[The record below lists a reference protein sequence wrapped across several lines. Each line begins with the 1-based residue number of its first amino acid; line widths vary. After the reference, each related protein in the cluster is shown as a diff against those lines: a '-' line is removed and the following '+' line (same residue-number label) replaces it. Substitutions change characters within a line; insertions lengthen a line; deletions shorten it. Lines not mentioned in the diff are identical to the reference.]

1 MQAGGGEMNFDL
13 SDPNFMS
20 FLIGVVGAVIGA
32 YLIFLF
38 TRFWKSG
45 KNFAGFFL
53 RKRKEKT
60 GLDYYREDLEAKTL
74 RISHPWM
81 KEEQT
86 LTDVLVPINFETG
99 KTTEREQ
106 LEVYL
111 TRMYA
116 KNRSLRLLITGKPG
130 SGKTIAMRVIAR
142 TLWAVDE
149 GTAPVPVLMSFT
161 DIKGIKNGEE
171 LEKKIVEKLRLH
183 QFEQGKKNETTA
195 ETFVRQN
202 LDTGR
207 LFLLFDG
214 YDELEKSARQAAARM
229 LNTFLDTH
237 RKIPAVFS
245 SRTALY
251 DSELAFA
258 DLKPQRIRMSP
269 FTPFAILRFLSQ
281 WQFEGK
287 KSSLELFEMIN
298 GRAHLSELASN
309 PLMLT
314 IITFLYSKP
323 KYTLPDNRVQFYEQC
338 SLALLEE
345 WDRTKQVDRAN
356 KFESD
361 QKVAVLS
368 RVAFEHISSAGIDDE
383 LIDREVIHKYVREVM
398 ERMSLKV
405 DEYPLMTDEIVRN
418 SGLIHAIPP
427 NDYRFPHRTFMEYFA
442 AHYLEKKK
450 SYEEML
456 DLYNQD
462 PGKWKEVLLLY
473 LGLNKNKDYADAI
486 LERLIAGFKKDMAG
500 GTTSNL
506 ILFPALT
513 QCAVPDP
520 GLADTIL
527 NLAEA
532 SLKKKPGTGIIEEL
546 GYIAANPRWAYAKR
560 AREILIEL
568 SSKILPDDAFQQ
580 VISSLVHAGGED
592 IDQLVLQNLERVNL
606 VEFLSKLGAK
616 GKVFIDKLFRLK
628 LSKKYRKK
636 IIDGLKEAGS
646 LEILGH
652 LLIENRDEEIKT
664 LAAYALFRMSKLDSF
679 YEFVDNTET
688 GLLAESTKKM
698 IDRKYDEWGWRWERP
713 HTESGKKLAILICLY
728 SADWLEK
735 SKDES
740 DLKQVDN
747 RFRYL
752 TTGFLVEKGILFV
765 EFNLIGFKEEETATK
780 YGLKKWWQ
788 KDKNLKNAWNR
799 FFGWADGVFLVWA
812 GLILYSLISL
822 LGIVGFIQ
830 YQFGFTSNGFYK
842 FLFDP
847 FTVNVLFFQFVLFYI
862 LTFVLLI
869 IYGGFKGERF
879 WQSLLGPAIPYFF
892 IIKIIKVIGTRFLI
906 FIIFSYLLAIGILF
920 VPFHNIIFN
929 AGFFLCFSVWGH
941 FGFEYCHIDF
951 ALFDIAEVEK
961 VQDFLYYKNKEK
973 EEK

>member
-1 MQAGGGEMNFDL
+1 
-13 SDPNFMS
+13 MS

-45 KNFAGFFL
+45 RNFAGFFL

-149 GTAPVPVLMSFT
+149 DTAPVPVLMSFT

-171 LEKKIVEKLRLH
+171 LEKKIVEKLRFH

-229 LNTFLDTH
+229 LNDFLDTH

-258 DLKPQRIRMSP
+258 DLKPRRIRMAP

-368 RVAFEHISSAGIDDE
+368 RVAFQHISSAGIDDE

-398 ERMSLKV
+398 EGMSLKKE
-405 DEYPLMTDEIVRN
+405 EYPLMRDEIVRN

-442 AHYLEKKK
+442 AYYLEKKK
-450 SYEEML
+450 SFEEML
-456 DLYNQD
+456 ELYNQD

-486 LERLIAGFKKDMAG
+486 LKRLIADFEKDMTG

-527 NLAEA
+527 NLAEE
-532 SLKKKPGTGIIEEL
+532 SLKKKPGPGIIEEL

-568 SSKILPDDAFQQ
+568 SSKQLPDAAFQQ
-580 VISSLVHAGGED
+580 VISSLLHAGGED

-628 LSKKYRKK
+628 LSKAYRKK
-636 IIDGLKEAGS
+636 IIDGLKEAGN

-664 LAAYALFRMSKLDSF
+664 IAAYALFRMSKLDGF
-679 YEFVDNTET
+679 YEFLNNTET

-698 IDRKYDEWGWRWERP
+698 IDNKYDEWGWRWERP

-728 SADWLEK
+728 SAHWLAK
-735 SKDES
+735 NKDEK
-740 DLKQVDN
+740 DIEQADN

-752 TTGFLVEKGILFV
+752 TTGFLTEKGTPFI
-765 EFNLIGFKEEETATK
+765 EFNLIEFDEKETATT

-788 KDKNLKNAWNR
+788 KDKNLKNTWNR
-799 FFGWADGVFLVWA
+799 LWGLGDGDSWA
-812 GLILYSLISL
+812 GIVALSYLLISL
-822 LGIVGFIQ
+822 LGIVGFVQ
-830 YQFGFTSNGFYK
+830 YQFGFTSNDFYT
-842 FLFDP
+842 FFFDP
-847 FTVNVLFFQFVLFYI
+847 FTVHVLFFQFVFLYIIAFIVRIIYEGFDGEYFWISLFGPV
-862 LTFVLLI
+862 VLYALI
-869 IYGGFKGERF
+869 IAK
-879 WQSLLGPAIPYFF
+879 
-892 IIKIIKVIGTRFLI
+892 IKAVGIRFLI
-906 FIIFSYLLAIGILF
+906 FVIFSYLLAIGSLF
-920 VPFHNIIFN
+920 VSFHNCIFN
-929 AGFFLCFSVWGH
+929 VGFFLYFFLSGH
-941 FGFEYCHIDF
+941 FWFEEYHIDF
-951 ALFDIAEVEK
+951 ALFRIDEVK
-961 VQDFLYYKNKEK
+961 KIQDFLYYKNKEK
-973 EEK
+973 KEK